1 MSYRSEKSG
10 VQVDALLD
18 KIDALEN
25 ATQLEDGTMSKEDKK
40 KLDEQ
45 VADDELT
52 IQEIGDLL
60 NF

>member
-10 VQVDALLD
+10 VKVDALLD

-52 IQEIGDLL
+52 IHEIDNLL

>member
-52 IQEIGDLL
+52 IQEIDDLL